1 MRTLIRTVSQGRQA
15 LAAALVCIAALAGS
29 AGARAEA
36 RLYEVTVPLKGATAE
51 DRAAGMVD
59 ALRAVAVKASGRR
72 EAADSPAIN
81 GANPSKY
88 VQRYSTTADKMLK
101 VGFDSRAVE
110 QLLQQAGLPLWPA
123 ERPVTIISAPVADP
137 ADVEAAAQWRGLPIE
152 WSSGGMTPSASGSR
166 ALLTGVP
173 SGAEF
178 AWTFTHDGR
187 TVQARGSAADGVN
200 LAADTLA
207 ARYAPPSTRSSSSL
221 TLRIGG
227 MDDLRSYSGLL
238 AYLRSLS
245 LVRDVDVLSLEATVI
260 TLRVVVRGDRELLAR
275 IAALEGRLQPVARG
289 EPEAA
294 PAVDFVYLP

>member
-1 MRTLIRTVSQGRQA
+1 MRSSNRTVIRGGPA
-15 LAAALVCIAALAGS
+15 LAAAFAAITALLWS
-29 AGARAEA
+29 AGARPDVP
-36 RLYEVTVPLKGATAE
+36 LYEVSVPLTGTTEA
-51 DRAAGMVD
+51 DRAAGMAA
-59 ALRAVAVKASGRR
+59 ALRAVAVKASGQR
-72 EAADSPAIN
+72 EAADNPVIAA
-81 GANPSKY
+81 ANPAKF
-88 VQRYSTTADKMLK
+88 VQRYSTTTDRMLK
-101 VGFDSRAVE
+101 VGFDGRATE
-110 QLLQQAGLPLWPA
+110 QLLQQAGLTLWPA
-123 ERPVTIISAPVADP
+123 ERPLTLVNAPVGDP
-137 ADVEAAAQWRGLPIE
+137 LEFEAAAQWRGLPIS
-152 WSSGGMTPSASGSR
+152 WSVGAPAPADRPHAVLS
-166 ALLTGVP
+166 GVP
-173 SGAEF
+173 SGSGF